1 MGIRKIKLPKKQ
13 IDHAFLAKAIQ
24 EIQEIQEKE
33 KARGTKFEYDVAEK
47 QIKIK

>member
-24 EIQEIQEKE
+24 EIQEKE